1 MPVHQRIRLAVLGVA
16 ALLLTGS
23 GCASQPVSGADGELV
38 MTVAA
43 PTVSD
48 FDDYVAKTKGFYRDR
63 GVTVRR
69 VQTGT
74 AAQSVQL
81 LATGD
86 VEIGRGLS
94 NTVQARL
101 RTAGRLDFVDVA
113 DTTVRPPYVMT
124 SKGIRDFAGLANTS
138 VGITS
143 VTDQGTTV
151 TEQVIDRLGPDRDS
165 VEFLPTG
172 GTASRLSA
180 MNAGGISSTLLLP
193 PVNFTAEQQG
203 AVRLGYLPVLLGR
216 DYHFSFTGIVVRE
229 SWAERNSEDLVRY
242 LAARDDALRWLNNPA
257 NAEEAAAILAAET
270 EIPLRRARQTYD
282 LLFRSPVPAFAERIG
297 VSRPAGAG
305 VLDGLRLSGLI
316 RDPGARI
323 EDFVD
328 DSYAARAREL
338 TS

>member
-1 MPVHQRIRLAVLGVA
+1 MPVQQRIRLAVLGVA

-23 GCASQPVSGADGELV
+23 GCATQPASGSDGVLV

-124 SKGIRDFAGLANTS
+124 SNGIRDFAGLANTS

-143 VTDQGTTV
+143 ITDQGTTV

-270 EIPLRRARQTYD
+270 EIPLERARQTYD
-282 LLFRSPVPAFAERIG
+282 LLFRSTVPAFAERIG

-305 VLDGLRLSGLI
+305 VLSGLRLSGLI
-316 RDPGARI
+316 RDSSARI

-328 DSYAARAREL
+328 DSYAAKAREL